1 MRLAPDVTLDMEEQ
15 YKQEKRPTANCGVME
30 EELCVGEDGLIVV
43 VPVDA
48 KSRLKKLKQLLEC
61 RENELRQAAEYGLG
75 LLEANGELQMQVAT
89 LKIQL
94 ETGMDEIS
102 VDRDTWQ
109 RRTERAQQETAQWKR
124 KFAHAEEEKTDLA
137 EEFERLLRRC
147 KCHQRITADAMKDT
161 VTSGERT
168 CPDHLDLIA
177 QLHKELQ
184 SAQALLRLKE
194 AELTSLR
201 QWREEEQQQ
210 QQEALACEVTAAQ
223 MEVSSVIKMKQELA
237 DTQRAMS
244 VLAHEKDALRE
255 SAEKHDEDMRALKKH
270 LRNAEAGRDDA
281 EILSN
286 ELTEKLLSFESRCTR
301 LQRELELLQH
311 VSYFSQ
317 AVVDRDDE
325 ESDEDDAIG
334 GVKDHQTTV
343 VPDMD
348 QMENIVTT
356 DATDGLEKLDVTS
369 VAGDLENQDAP
380 SIIRITQKRSGLVE
394 PGTPRMLYPITEE
407 GSHVQVPESER
418 ETNAKLHHYFHL
430 TALSIIHENSLHERC
445 FYSSSRLTIDMWYRE
460 VMAKEVPFVLWHSW
474 LINRI
479 GEVAMLVQDE
489 GGVVQEPTPASPSA
503 RSAFFRFSLR
513 KRGGSGCEKSMNVP
527 AASPASVSSSFP
539 SSPVARVSFA
549 VARAFFR
556 LLRKRTQTSADPSPV
571 IGSPVGGSP
580 VG

>member
-1 MRLAPDVTLDMEEQ
+1 MGQ
-15 YKQEKRPTANCGVME
+15 
-30 EELCVGEDGLIVV
+30 
-43 VPVDA
+43 
-48 KSRLKKLKQLLEC
+48 
-61 RENELRQAAEYGLG
+61 ELRQAAEYGLG

-89 LKIQL
+89 LRIQL
-94 ETGMDEIS
+94 ETGMDELS

-124 KFAHAEEEKTDLA
+124 KFSHAEEEKIELS

-147 KCHQRITADAMKDT
+147 KCHQRITEDVMKDT

-177 QLHKELQ
+177 QLKKELQ
-184 SAQALLRLKE
+184 SVQALQRLKE
-194 AELTSLR
+194 AELTSLW
-201 QWREEEQQQ
+201 QWKENEEAKQQ

-223 MEVSSVIKMKQELA
+223 MEVSNVMKMKQELA

-255 SAEKHDEDMRALKKH
+255 SAEKHDEDMHALKKH

-325 ESDEDDAIG
+325 ESDEGDAID
-334 GVKDHQTTV
+334 GVKDPQTTV

-348 QMENIVTT
+348 QVESIVTT
-356 DATDGLEKLDVTS
+356 DAAGELEKIDTMN
-369 VAGDLENQDAP
+369 VAGDLENRDVL
-380 SIIRITQKRSGLVE
+380 SVIRITRKRSGLVE
-394 PGTPRMLYPITEE
+394 AGTPRMLYPTTE
-407 GSHVQVPESER
+407 GSHVQAPESER

-460 VMAKEVPFVLWHSW
+460 VIAKEVPFLLWHSW

-489 GGVVQEPTPASPSA
+489 GGVAQEPTPASSSA
-503 RSAFFRFSLR
+503 RGAFFRFSLR
-513 KRGGSGCEKSMNVP
+513 KRGGSGCEKSMNGP
-527 AASPASVSSSFP
+527 AASPASVSSSSP
-539 SSPVARVSFA
+539 SSPVARVPFA

-556 LLRKRTQTSADPSPV
+556 LLRKRTHTGADPSPV
-571 IGSPVGGSP
+571 IGSPAGGPP